1 MPRLVLSY
9 VLLLPTLLG
18 LLGCATEPDVVVFGA
33 ASTADAI
40 DEIKER
46 FERETGIEV
55 RTSYAASST
64 LALQIADG
72 AAADVFVSANQEWA
86 DHLEQEDLIAS
97 RRCLLENRLVIV
109 TPADSTLSIDGV
121 EDLLGD
127 EVEHLA
133 LADTESVPAGMY
145 AKEALTNLGLWEGL
159 RQKVVPGMNV
169 RQALVNVQRREADAG
184 IVYASDAAV
193 GRKIKVA
200 VEIPAEATGSICY
213 PIVLLKRARENPRAK
228 AFHDYLQS
236 AESAQV
242 FKRYGFLTPA
252 RRRLD
257 TTTDGT
263 GLAETG
269 LAETGP
275 LDSPRPMARSWL
287 TATEWMALRLS
298 FLVAACAALAGLP
311 PAVAIGYWLARVP
324 FRGKWAVEAM
334 VNLPLVLPPVVTG
347 YLLLVCFGRHG
358 PVGRLLFEWFGVTV
372 VFSWLGAVLASGVV
386 GFPLMVRAIR
396 LAFQAVDPR
405 LEIAA
410 RSLGASRLEA
420 FLTVAFPLARRGVVA
435 GWLLAFARSL
445 GEFGATIMV
454 AGNIL
459 GKTQTIPLAIFTMAH
474 QPGGID
480 RSWRLVGL
488 SVLLACGALALSELL
503 ERRQSRHEFA

>member
-1 MPRLVLSY
+1 MSRFAFSY
-9 VLLLPTLLG
+9 VLLVLTLLG
-18 LLGCATEPDVVVFGA
+18 IFGCASQPDVVLFGA

-40 DEIKER
+40 DAIKQQ
-46 FERETGIEV
+46 FERETGIAV

-72 AAADVFVSANQEWA
+72 APADVFVSANQEWA
-86 DHLEQEDLIAS
+86 DHLQQEDLIVS
-97 RRCLLENRLVIV
+97 RRCLLENRLVII
-109 TPADSTLSIDGV
+109 TPADSALPIHGA
-121 EDLLGD
+121 EDLLRED
-127 EVEHLA
+127 VQRLA

-145 AKEALTNLGLWEGL
+145 AKEALTNLGLWEGV
-159 RQKVVPGMNV
+159 REKVVPGMNV

-184 IVYASDAAV
+184 IVYASDAAIA
-193 GRKIKVA
+193 RNIKVA
-200 VEIPAEATGSICY
+200 AEIPAETTGSICY
-213 PIVLLKRARENPRAK
+213 PIVLLKRAEENPRAK
-228 AFHDYLQS
+228 AFHDYLRS
-236 AESAQV
+236 AESAKV
-242 FKRYGFLTPA
+242 FQRYGFLPPSRQTLETAGEAAPF
-252 RRRLD
+252 
-257 TTTDGT
+257 
-263 GLAETG
+263 AESR
-269 LAETGP
+269 P
-275 LDSPRPMARSWL
+275 LEPQRPLSRSWL
-287 TATEWMALRLS
+287 TATERTALRLS

-324 FRGKWAVEAM
+324 FTGKWAVEAL

-358 PVGRLLFEWFGVTV
+358 PVGRLLADWFGVTV

-405 LEIAA
+405 LEAAA

-454 AGNIL
+454 AGNIV
-459 GKTQTIPLAIFTMAH
+459 GQTQTIPLAIFTMAH
-474 QPGGID
+474 QPDGIQ

-488 SVLLACGALALSELL
+488 SVLLACGALAVSELL
-503 ERRQSRHEFA
+503 ERRQSRHESA